1 MNFFLISLY
10 VSLRHNDMN
19 PKVDI
24 FLNKLTKWQLEMERL
39 RTILLDTPLTE
50 EVKWTVPIYTYNG
63 KNIVGINGMKE
74 YCSIAFF
81 KGALLKDKAGLLIQ
95 ATEHTQAA
103 RSIHFSS
110 VEEIVE
116 KEALLKAYVLEAIE
130 IEKSGLKVQV
140 EKPADLPVPEE
151 FQTKL
156 DEVPGLNEAF
166 KALTQGR
173 QRGYLLYFAQAKQA
187 ATRASRV
194 EQYVPLILMGKG
206 MFDPM

>member
-1 MNFFLISLY
+1 
-10 VSLRHNDMN
+10 MN

-24 FLNKLTKWQLEMERL
+24 FLNKLTKWQPELEQL
-39 RTILLDTPLTE
+39 RRILLDSPLTE
-50 EVKWTVPIYTYNG
+50 EVKWTVPIYTYEG

-81 KGALLKDKAGLLIQ
+81 KGALLKNTEGLLIQ

-110 VEEIVE
+110 VDEILE
-116 KEALLKAYVLEAIE
+116 KETLLKAFVLEAIE
-130 IEKSGLKVQV
+130 AEKSGLKVQV
-140 EKPADLPVPEE
+140 EKPADLPIPEE

-156 DEVPGLNEAF
+156 DEVPGLKSAF
-166 KALTQGR
+166 EALTQGR
-173 QRGYLLYFAQAKQA
+173 QRAYLLFFGQAKQA

-194 EQYVPLILMGKG
+194 EQFIPRILMGKG
-206 MFDPM
+206 QNDPL

>member
-1 MNFFLISLY
+1 
-10 VSLRHNDMN
+10 MN

-24 FLNKLTKWQLEMERL
+24 FLNKLTKWQPELEQL
-39 RTILLDTPLTE
+39 RRILLDSPLTE
-50 EVKWTVPIYTYNG
+50 EVKWTVPIYTYEG

-81 KGALLKDKAGLLIQ
+81 KGALLKDPEGLLIQ

-110 VEEIVE
+110 VEEVVK
-116 KEALLKAYVLEAIE
+116 KEALLKAFVLEAIE
-130 IEKSGLKVQV
+130 AEKSGLKVQV
-140 EKPADLPVPEE
+140 EKPADLPIPEE

-156 DEVPGLNEAF
+156 DEVPGLKSAF
-166 KALTQGR
+166 EALTQGR
-173 QRGYLLYFAQAKQA
+173 QRAYLLFFGQAKQA

-194 EQYVPLILMGKG
+194 EQFIPRILMGKG
-206 MFDPM
+206 QNDPI

>member
-1 MNFFLISLY
+1 
-10 VSLRHNDMN
+10 MN

-24 FLNKLTKWQLEMERL
+24 FLNKLTKWQPELEQL
-39 RTILLDTPLTE
+39 RRILLDSPLTE
-50 EVKWTVPIYTYNG
+50 EVKWTVPIYTYEG

-81 KGALLKDKAGLLIQ
+81 KGALLKNTEGLLIQ

-110 VEEIVE
+110 VEEIVK
-116 KEALLKAYVLEAIE
+116 KEALLKAFVLEAIE
-130 IEKSGLKVQV
+130 AEKSGLKVQV
-140 EKPADLPVPEE
+140 EKPADLPIPEE

-156 DEVPGLNEAF
+156 DEVPGLKSAF
-166 KALTQGR
+166 EALTQGR
-173 QRGYLLYFAQAKQA
+173 QRAYLLFFGQAKQA

-194 EQYVPLILMGKG
+194 EQFIPRILMGKG
-206 MFDPM
+206 QNDPL

>member
-1 MNFFLISLY
+1 
-10 VSLRHNDMN
+10 MN

-24 FLNKLTKWQLEMERL
+24 FLNKLTKWQPELEQL
-39 RTILLDTPLTE
+39 RRTLLDSPLTE
-50 EVKWTVPIYTYNG
+50 EVKWTVPIYTYEG

-81 KGALLKDKAGLLIQ
+81 KGALLKNTEGLLIQ

-110 VEEIVE
+110 VDEILE
-116 KEALLKAYVLEAIE
+116 KETLLKAFVLEAIE
-130 IEKSGLKVQV
+130 AEKSGLKVQV
-140 EKPADLPVPEE
+140 EKPADLPIPEE

-156 DEVPGLNEAF
+156 DEVPGLKSAF
-166 KALTQGR
+166 EALTQGR
-173 QRGYLLYFAQAKQA
+173 QRAYLLFFGQAKQA

-194 EQYVPLILMGKG
+194 EQFIPRILMGKG
-206 MFDPM
+206 QNDPL

>member
-1 MNFFLISLY
+1 
-10 VSLRHNDMN
+10 MN

-24 FLNKLTKWQLEMERL
+24 FLNKLTKWQPELEQL
-39 RTILLDTPLTE
+39 RRILLDSPLTE
-50 EVKWTVPIYTYNG
+50 EVKWTVPIYTYEG

-81 KGALLKDKAGLLIQ
+81 KGALLKDPEGLLIQ

-110 VEEIVE
+110 VDEILE
-116 KEALLKAYVLEAIE
+116 KETLLKAFVLEAIE
-130 IEKSGLKVQV
+130 AEKSGLKVQV
-140 EKPADLPVPEE
+140 EKPADLPIPEE

-156 DEVPGLNEAF
+156 DEVPGLKSAF
-166 KALTQGR
+166 EALTQGR
-173 QRGYLLYFAQAKQA
+173 QRAYLLFFGQAKQA

-194 EQYVPLILMGKG
+194 EQFIPRILMGKG
-206 MFDPM
+206 QNDPL

>member
-1 MNFFLISLY
+1 
-10 VSLRHNDMN
+10 MN

-24 FLNKLTKWQLEMERL
+24 FLNKLTKWQLELEKL
-39 RTILLDTPLTE
+39 RSILLDTPLTE
-50 EVKWTVPIYTYNG
+50 DVKWNVPIYTYEG
-63 KNIVGINGMKE
+63 KNVVGINGMKE

-130 IEKSGLKVQV
+130 AEKSGLKVPV

-151 FQTKL
+151 FQNKL
-156 DEVPGLNEAF
+156 DEMPELKSAF
-166 KALTQGR
+166 EALTPGR

-194 EQYVPLILMGKG
+194 EQFIPRILMGKG
-206 MFDPM
+206 PNDPM

>member
-1 MNFFLISLY
+1 
-10 VSLRHNDMN
+10 MN

-24 FLNKLTKWQLEMERL
+24 FLNKLTKWQPELEQL
-39 RTILLDTPLTE
+39 RRTLLDSPLTE
-50 EVKWTVPIYTYNG
+50 EVKWTVPIYTYEG

-81 KGALLKDKAGLLIQ
+81 KGALLKDPEGLLIQ

-116 KEALLKAYVLEAIE
+116 KEAMLKAYVLEAIE
-130 IEKSGLKVQV
+130 AEKSGLKVQV
-140 EKPADLPVPEE
+140 EKPADLPIPEE

-156 DEVPGLNEAF
+156 DEVPGLKSAF
-166 KALTQGR
+166 EALTQGR
-173 QRGYLLYFAQAKQA
+173 QRAYLLFFGQAKQA

-194 EQYVPLILMGKG
+194 EQFIPRILMGKG
-206 MFDPM
+206 QNDPI

>member
-1 MNFFLISLY
+1 
-10 VSLRHNDMN
+10 MN

-24 FLNKLTKWQLEMERL
+24 FLNKLTKWQPELEQL
-39 RTILLDTPLTE
+39 RRTLLDSPLTE
-50 EVKWTVPIYTYNG
+50 EVKWTVPIYTYEG

-81 KGALLKDKAGLLIQ
+81 KGALLKDPEGLLIQ

-110 VEEIVE
+110 VDEILE
-116 KEALLKAYVLEAIE
+116 KETLLKAFVLEAIE
-130 IEKSGLKVQV
+130 AEKSGLKVQV
-140 EKPADLPVPEE
+140 EKPADLPIPEE

-156 DEVPGLNEAF
+156 DEVPGLKSAF
-166 KALTQGR
+166 EALTQGR
-173 QRGYLLYFAQAKQA
+173 QRAYLLFFGQAKQA

-194 EQYVPLILMGKG
+194 EQFIPRILMGKG
-206 MFDPM
+206 QNDPI

>member
-1 MNFFLISLY
+1 
-10 VSLRHNDMN
+10 MN

-24 FLNKLTKWQLEMERL
+24 FLNKLTKWQPELEQL
-39 RTILLDTPLTE
+39 RRILLDSPLTE
-50 EVKWTVPIYTYNG
+50 EVKWTVPIYTYEG

-81 KGALLKDKAGLLIQ
+81 KGALLKDPEGLLIQ

-116 KEALLKAYVLEAIE
+116 KEAMLKAYVLEAIE
-130 IEKSGLKVQV
+130 AEKSGLKVQV
-140 EKPADLPVPEE
+140 EKPADLPIPEE

-156 DEVPGLNEAF
+156 DEVPGLKSAF
-166 KALTQGR
+166 EALTQGR
-173 QRGYLLYFAQAKQA
+173 QRAYLLFFGQAKQA

-194 EQYVPLILMGKG
+194 EQFIPRILMGKG
-206 MFDPM
+206 QNDPI

>member
-1 MNFFLISLY
+1 
-10 VSLRHNDMN
+10 MN

-24 FLNKLTKWQLEMERL
+24 FLNKLTKWQPELEQL
-39 RTILLDTPLTE
+39 RRTLLDSPLTE
-50 EVKWTVPIYTYNG
+50 EVKWTVPIYTYEG

-81 KGALLKDKAGLLIQ
+81 KGALLKDPEGLLIQ

-110 VEEIVE
+110 VDEILE
-116 KEALLKAYVLEAIE
+116 KETLLKAFVLEAIE
-130 IEKSGLKVQV
+130 AEKSGLKVQV
-140 EKPADLPVPEE
+140 EKPADLPIPEE

-156 DEVPGLNEAF
+156 DEVPGLKSAF
-166 KALTQGR
+166 EALTQGR
-173 QRGYLLYFAQAKQA
+173 QRAYLLFFGQAKQA

-194 EQYVPLILMGKG
+194 EQFIPRILMGKG
-206 MFDPM
+206 QNDPL

>member
-1 MNFFLISLY
+1 
-10 VSLRHNDMN
+10 MN

-24 FLNKLTKWQLEMERL
+24 FLNKLTKWQPELEQL
-39 RTILLDTPLTE
+39 RRILLDSPLTE
-50 EVKWTVPIYTYNG
+50 EVKWTVPIYTYEG

-81 KGALLKDKAGLLIQ
+81 KGALLKNTEGLLIQ

-110 VEEIVE
+110 VEEIVK
-116 KEALLKAYVLEAIE
+116 KEALLKAFVLEAIE
-130 IEKSGLKVQV
+130 AEKSGLKVQV
-140 EKPADLPVPEE
+140 EKPADLPIPEE

-156 DEVPGLNEAF
+156 DEVPGLKSAF
-166 KALTQGR
+166 EALTQGR
-173 QRGYLLYFAQAKQA
+173 QRAYLLFFGQAKQA

-194 EQYVPLILMGKG
+194 EQFIPRILMGKG
-206 MFDPM
+206 QNDPI

>member
-1 MNFFLISLY
+1 
-10 VSLRHNDMN
+10 MN

-24 FLNKLTKWQLEMERL
+24 FLNKLTKWQPELEQL
-39 RTILLDTPLTE
+39 RRILLDSPLTE
-50 EVKWTVPIYTYNG
+50 EVKWTVPIYTYEG

-81 KGALLKDKAGLLIQ
+81 KGALLKDPEGLLIQ

-116 KEALLKAYVLEAIE
+116 KEAMLKAYVLEAIE
-130 IEKSGLKVQV
+130 AEKSGLKVQV
-140 EKPADLPVPEE
+140 EKPADLPIPEE

-156 DEVPGLNEAF
+156 DEVPGLKSAF
-166 KALTQGR
+166 EALTQGR
-173 QRGYLLYFAQAKQA
+173 QRAYLLFFGQAKQA

-194 EQYVPLILMGKG
+194 EQFIPRILMGKG
-206 MFDPM
+206 QNDPL